1 MEILRSAYERDKKLK
16 NENAYT
22 FVRKQKIGN
31 VERNVFEKKM
41 PRPDKWVTSRLDRVI
56 YDKWVD
62 KTVPVNSTEYVKHN
76 GRFMQLKNYKELL
89 KSKNKSPSSQKLS
102 SHGKSC
108 KKDCSLSKKES
119 NKKTI

>member
-22 FVRKQKIGN
+22 FVRKQKIEN
-31 VERNVFEKKM
+31 VERNVFVKKM

-76 GRFMQLKNYKELL
+76 GKFMQLKNYKELL
-89 KSKNKSPSSQKLS
+89 KSKNKYPDSQKLS
-102 SHGKSC
+102 SPGKSC